1 MNESAIDFQKNALAR
16 IYAIEG
22 YEYGKESRIG
32 SDCSGLVYGPLIEM
46 GYKLRSDADDLYKKI
61 FTIPVV
67 EHDELDLDLI
77 IAVFYVMQKPWKKL
91 SGRVM
96 PAGSARH
103 VTPVVGQYVVA
114 DADWEKD
121 QILLK
126 TARAVRLELEKV
138 GAKAV
143 WREIDWDQVARYNGI
158 LYYNPDKELLD
169 TINNTD

>member
-1 MNESAIDFQKNALAR
+1 MNRSAEAFRKGVLAR
-16 IYAIEG
+16 VDAKEG

-32 SDCSGLVYGPLIEM
+32 TDCSGLVYGPLIEM
-46 GYKLRSDADDLYKKI
+46 GYKLRSDADDLYHKI
-61 FTIPVV
+61 FTIPVA
-67 EHDELDLDLI
+67 EGDEIDLNRI
-77 IAVFYVMQKPWKKL
+77 MAVFYVMQTYWQKL
-91 SGRVM
+91 DGRKM
-96 PAGSARH
+96 PFNTARH